1 MKLSE
6 LASHSLCAETP
17 GGTETTTR
25 RAALGALA
33 LLTINSV
40 ASAQS
45 APKPNNGVDPAGDN
59 DPWQNWTSPT
69 NRLVRRITNGITAAE
84 SKRAAAMGY
93 SAYLE
98 EQLNPLA
105 IDDATV
111 EAVVAKRWPRTTWA
125 VNNLYGLNDDWISIN
140 ELVQSTVYRSVKS
153 KRQLQERMVEFWC
166 DHFSMWAE
174 KASGGALI
182 PCVRDVVRPKALTTF
197 PQILRG
203 VLGSPAMLVYLD
215 NVYNYGD
222 LPNINFAREVLELHT
237 VSVTAGYTTTDIK
250 NLARILTGWSV
261 DDGITS
267 LYNKGRFLYRQYYH
281 SLGNKVV
288 MGHQVPSGQQ
298 DEGEN
303 IIAWLGTHPKTAEFI
318 CKKLVRW
325 FVSHDPDPALVAA
338 ATSTYLATGG
348 DIKAILRVILAQNVI
363 ASAPPKLKRPYHLVT
378 SALRASTSRLNNMDY
393 LRWVTLYA
401 LGQVPFNWEPPDGF
415 PDRLDYWAASMRPR
429 LQFGYNLANNEVWG
443 IDFQPWKRP
452 VPMTLPQL
460 VDFIN
465 KGLFGGEMSNLDRGA
480 VTGYLL
486 RGPLNEAQIR
496 SAYAIALASP
506 SFQWY

>member
-1 MKLSE
+1 MILSE
-6 LASHSLCAETP
+6 PDGCPKAPDSLDSS
-17 GGTETTTR
+17 TTR

-33 LLTINSV
+33 LMTLNSLS
-40 ASAQS
+40 SAQDVPS
-45 APKPNNGVDPAGDN
+45 PTNGQTIAGDN
-59 DPWQNWTSPT
+59 DPWQNWASPT
-69 NRLVRRITNGITAAE
+69 NRLVRRITLGITAAE

-98 EQLNPLA
+98 EQLNPSA
-105 IDDATV
+105 IDDSHV
-111 EAVVAKRWPRTTWA
+111 EALVAKRWPRTTW
-125 VNNLYGLNDDWISIN
+125 VPNLLFGLNDDWISTH
-140 ELVQSTVYRSVKS
+140 ELVQSTIYRSVRS

-166 DHFSMWAE
+166 DHFSMWAD

-182 PCVRDVVRPKALTTF
+182 PCIRDVIRPNALTTF
-197 PQILRG
+197 PQLLRG

-222 LPNINFAREVLELHT
+222 TPNINFAREVLELHT
-237 VSVTAGYTTTDIK
+237 VSVNGGYTGADIK

-261 DDGITS
+261 DDGVTA
-267 LYNKGRFLYRQYYH
+267 LYNKGRFLYRWYYH
-281 SLGNKVV
+281 SVGNKVV

-303 IIAWLGTHPKTAEFI
+303 IIAWLGMHPKTAEFV

-325 FVSHDPDPALVAA
+325 FVSHDPDPVLVSS

-348 DIKAILRVILAQNVI
+348 DIKAILRVILAQSVI
-363 ASAPPKLKRPYHLVT
+363 ATAPPKLKRPYHLVT
-378 SALRASTSRLNNMDY
+378 SALRASTSQLNNMDY
-393 LRWVTLYA
+393 LRWVTLYG
-401 LGQVPFNWEPPDGF
+401 LGQVPFNWEPPDGY

-429 LQFGYNLANNEVWG
+429 LQFGFNLANNEVWG
-443 IDFQPWKRP
+443 IDFQPRKR
-452 VPMTLPQL
+452 VQPMTRQQL
-460 VDFIN
+460 VAYIN
-465 KGLFGGEMSNLDRGA
+465 NGLFGGEMSNLDRGTVSA
-480 VTGYLL
+480 YLL
-486 RGPLNEAQIR
+486 RGPLNEALIR